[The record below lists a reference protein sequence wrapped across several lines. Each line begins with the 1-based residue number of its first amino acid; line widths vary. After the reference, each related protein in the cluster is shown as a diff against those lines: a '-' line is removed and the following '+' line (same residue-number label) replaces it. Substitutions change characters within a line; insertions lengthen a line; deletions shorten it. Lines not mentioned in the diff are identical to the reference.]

1 MGFRAEVRH
10 FISDQS
16 AKDQSIVLYQKV
28 LGLVM
33 AEVADLRKANKDLM
47 DRLMAKNF
55 EELKVYQSSDE
66 SGVVSLTSEDLEP
79 DEDDGNAGE
88 IL

>member
-1 MGFRAEVRH
+1 MGFRAEVREY
-10 FISDQS
+10 ITKQNNER
-16 AKDQSIVLYQKV
+16 QVI
-28 LGLVM
+28 GLLLS
-33 AEVADLRKANKDLM
+33 EIADLRKVNKDLM

-55 EELKVYQSSDE
+55 EELKLYQASEE
-66 SGVVSLTSEDLEP
+66 SGIVSLTSQNLEL